1 MTLQTEQEIVSL
13 QRNMLETVCQ
23 YVKVGGTLL
32 YSTCTMDK
40 MENEDNVTWFLKQH
54 PQFELVKMQQIFP
67 QKTYGDGFF
76 LAKLQKKRER
86 LPELLMNEGELWIK
100 RKRQISDR

>member
-1 MTLQTEQEIVSL
+1 M
-13 QRNMLETVCQ
+13 
-23 YVKVGGTLL
+23 L

-67 QKTYGDGFF
+67 QETYGDGFF
-76 LAKLQKKRER
+76 LAKLQKKA
-86 LPELLMNEGELWIK
+86 
-100 RKRQISDR
+100 

>member
-1 MTLQTEQEIVSL
+1 MTLQAEQELVSL

-67 QKTYGDGFF
+67 QKTLWRRIF

-86 LPELLMNEGELWIK
+86 LPDLLMNEGELWIK

>member
-1 MTLQTEQEIVSL
+1 MNCLSPSILSADFANLGEQV
-13 QRNMLETVCQ
+13 RMLDEAGAQYVHICLLYTSVCQ

-76 LAKLQKKRER
+76 LAKLQKKA
-86 LPELLMNEGELWIK
+86 
-100 RKRQISDR
+100 

>member
-1 MTLQTEQEIVSL
+1 VVIADLPCSGLGVMRRKTDIKYKMTLQTEQELVSL

-67 QKTYGDGFF
+67 QETYGDGFF
-76 LAKLQKKRER
+76 LAKLQKKA
-86 LPELLMNEGELWIK
+86 
-100 RKRQISDR
+100 

>member
-1 MTLQTEQEIVSL
+1 
-13 QRNMLETVCQ
+13 
-23 YVKVGGTLL
+23 
-32 YSTCTMDK
+32 MDK

-54 PQFELVKMQQIFP
+54 PQFELVKMQQNFSTENIWRRP
-67 QKTYGDGFF
+67 FF
-76 LAKLQKKRER
+76 WQNYRKKRER